1 MSRFVATISL
11 KSDPALQQLTNT
23 PRIGSVQVLAR
34 FGVRLAI
41 LTAFAAFGAMGFGR
55 SLVALLWMSTLLSA
69 VIGGVRREPILAPQ
83 LNHWDEMACYIGLC
97 SLTTS
102 LAQIG

>member
-1 MSRFVATISL
+1 M
-11 KSDPALQQLTNT
+11 QQLANT

-34 FGVRLAI
+34 FGVRMVI
-41 LTAFAAFGAMGFGR
+41 LTAFAAFGAIGFGR

-83 LNHWDEMACYIGLC
+83 LNHWDEMAAYSALC
-97 SLTTS
+97 ALFSALNQH
-102 LAQIG
+102 L